1 MLSGILAAVTW
12 ALETV
17 IIGIALAM
25 SPLVNSLGE
34 AIFLAPFIITFLHD
48 ACSAVFSWIYNG
60 ARGKLGGVF
69 HALLRTR
76 SGKWVVI
83 AAIIGGP
90 VGMTGYVMAV
100 TYMGASIAA
109 IASAIFPA
117 IGSVLACIF
126 LKEKMKWYQWLFLA
140 LTILGVYGLSYST
153 ELAPKNYLL
162 GILGALLC
170 AFGWGIEA
178 VILAKCLKDPE
189 VTDEYALQ
197 IRQTTSAIFYGA
209 ALLPILGLMGFREG
223 GLSPWA
229 FTAGLFRGTGWLL
242 PTIAIAGLFATLS
255 YLFYY
260 KAIARIGA
268 DDRSGRVLL
277 PGGEEK
283 RRERRGASWAY
294 RTASPPISWQSSTK
308 TKARP
313 SFPGVRSH
321 GPSPACRV
329 RSTTFWPP
337 AFPRSAATRWKAGAA
352 AAASSASAGCRFQ
365 VGIP

>member
-1 MLSGILAAVTW
+1 MFSGILAAVTW

-34 AIFLAPFIITFLHD
+34 AIFLAPFVSTFLHD
-48 ACSAVFSWIYNG
+48 ACSALFSWIYNG
-60 ARGKLGGVF
+60 VRGKLGGVF
-69 HALLRTR
+69 RALFRTK

-90 VGMTGYVMAV
+90 VCMTGYVMAV

-117 IGSVLACIF
+117 IGSVLAYLF
-126 LKEKMKWYQWLFLA
+126 LKEKMKWYQWIFLI

-153 ELAPKNYLL
+153 DLAPKNYLL

-197 IRQTTSAIFYGA
+197 IRQTTSALFYGA
-209 ALLPILGLMGFREG
+209 AILPILGLMGFRES
-223 GLSPWA
+223 GLTPWA
-229 FTAGLFRGTGWLL
+229 FTVRLFEGTGWLL
-242 PTIAIAGLFATLS
+242 PAIALAGLFATVS

-260 KAIARIGA
+260 KAIAKIGA
-268 DDRSGRVLL
+268 SKAMALNITYTAWAMIFALVYDLILRVSD
-277 PGGEEK
+277 PAHEI
-283 RRERRGASWAY
+283 AW
-294 RTASPPISWQSSTK
+294 
-308 TKARP
+308 P
-313 SFPGVRSH
+313 SALTVVCAVVVLVCSIF
-321 GPSPACRV
+321 
-329 RSTTFWPP
+329 
-337 AFPRSAATRWKAGAA
+337 AA
-352 AAASSASAGCRFQ
+352 ADFKEIFRKKDA
-365 VGIP
+365 